1 MARSHTLSIPL
12 FLAPL
17 LALAACGSP
26 QAPEAPPGAVEAAT
40 AELDRND
47 AIERRDT
54 IKRIENEAEA
64 RTEDAERRIKAIER
78 GKAGN

>member
-1 MARSHTLSIPL
+1 MPPMQSTRALSL
-12 FLAPL
+12 PL
-17 LALAACGSP
+17 LLAIAACGSP
-26 QAPEAPPGAVEAAT
+26 EAPEAPPGAVERVT
-40 AELDRND
+40 EQLDRND

-64 RTEDAERRIKAIER
+64 RTDRFEQRIEAIER